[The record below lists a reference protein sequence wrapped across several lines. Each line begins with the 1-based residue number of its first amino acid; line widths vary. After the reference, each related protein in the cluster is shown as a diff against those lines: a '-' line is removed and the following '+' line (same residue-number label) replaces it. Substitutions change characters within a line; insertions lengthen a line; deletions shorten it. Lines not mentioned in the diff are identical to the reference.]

1 MIKKHIKKWLK
12 FQSPRS
18 LIKLLYFG
26 RHKHIP
32 GINIPHIHCNYKK
45 QTIVKL
51 WETEYDVIHKTCTH
65 RFRTKDDVSS
75 SCSRIWNIMSGEF
88 HPQKLLGKSFPTDSL
103 IKSDAAIDY
112 IRKQKGK
119 VVCINDNEKEVNF
132 EVHKQMIMDAFQELL
147 PEKSSFEL

>member
-1 MIKKHIKKWLK
+1 
-12 FQSPRS
+12 
-18 LIKLLYFG
+18 
-26 RHKHIP
+26 
-32 GINIPHIHCNYKK
+32 
-45 QTIVKL
+45 
-51 WETEYDVIHKTCTH
+51 
-65 RFRTKDDVSS
+65 
-75 SCSRIWNIMSGEF
+75 MSGEF

-103 IKSDAAIDY
+103 SKSDAAIDY